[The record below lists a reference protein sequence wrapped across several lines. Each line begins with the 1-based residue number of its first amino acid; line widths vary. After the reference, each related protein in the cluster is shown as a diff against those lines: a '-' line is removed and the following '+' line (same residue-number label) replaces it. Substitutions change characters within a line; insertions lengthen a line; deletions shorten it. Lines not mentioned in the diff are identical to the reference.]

1 MHYNVWSN
9 FCWLKKLWW
18 VFVFTVLGVVFCAI
32 ELLRKTYKMLGTH
45 LTSSFDIPFG
55 NFWTKKVE
63 IFVTLKIYS
72 VWNPDTLRSD
82 TRKTSD
88 TLKKLTRGFGPFF
101 ILHFNCQY
109 GTHLDSFPY
118 TDSDV
123 FFGWYL
129 ELFCWYLHLLSL
141 MVRLVLKFKNHEFSH
156 PPRTQ

>member
-1 MHYNVWSN
+1 
-9 FCWLKKLWW
+9 
-18 VFVFTVLGVVFCAI
+18 
-32 ELLRKTYKMLGTH
+32 MLGTH

-109 GTHLDSFPY
+109 GMGVWNLDCG
-118 TDSDV
+118 V
-123 FFGWYL
+123 W
-129 ELFCWYLHLLSL
+129 
-141 MVRLVLKFKNHEFSH
+141 
-156 PPRTQ
+156 

>member
-1 MHYNVWSN
+1 M
-9 FCWLKKLWW
+9 
-18 VFVFTVLGVVFCAI
+18 LGVVFCAI

-45 LTSSFDIPFG
+45 LTSSFDIPFS

-109 GTHLDSFPY
+109 GNIRSKQTLIKRS
-118 TDSDV
+118 
-123 FFGWYL
+123 
-129 ELFCWYLHLLSL
+129 
-141 MVRLVLKFKNHEFSH
+141 
-156 PPRTQ
+156 

>member
-1 MHYNVWSN
+1 M
-9 FCWLKKLWW
+9 
-18 VFVFTVLGVVFCAI
+18 LGVVFCAI

-101 ILHFNCQY
+101 ILHFDCLY
-109 GTHLDSFPY
+109 GS
-118 TDSDV
+118 
-123 FFGWYL
+123 YL
-129 ELFCWYLHLLSL
+129 WLEFQTKISQKIKNNIFSILL
-141 MVRLVLKFKNHEFSH
+141 LKNRQIIS
-156 PPRTQ
+156 

>member
-1 MHYNVWSN
+1 M
-9 FCWLKKLWW
+9 
-18 VFVFTVLGVVFCAI
+18 LGVVFCAI

-109 GTHLDSFPY
+109 GKPFIKDFP
-118 TDSDV
+118 SLACSV
-123 FFGWYL
+123 F
-129 ELFCWYLHLLSL
+129 
-141 MVRLVLKFKNHEFSH
+141 
-156 PPRTQ
+156 

>member
-1 MHYNVWSN
+1 MW
-9 FCWLKKLWW
+9 
-18 VFVFTVLGVVFCAI
+18 GVVFLQFNC
-32 ELLRKTYKMLGTH
+32 EEKPKKMFGTH

-82 TRKTSD
+82 TKKTSD

-109 GTHLDSFPY
+109 G
-118 TDSDV
+118 
-123 FFGWYL
+123 
-129 ELFCWYLHLLSL
+129 
-141 MVRLVLKFKNHEFSH
+141 RIA
-156 PPRTQ
+156 PPRGD